1 MIYRY
6 ALAYLETWKKNPMRK
21 PLILRGARQVGKT
34 TLVES
39 FATGF
44 DCFLKLNLDEEE
56 DRQLFIQYRE
66 IHRLIEAI
74 FFYLKKSPVE
84 GAVLLFIDEIQN
96 SPEAVAMLRYFYEK
110 RPDIYVIAAGSLLE
124 NVIDRKISFPVGRVE
139 YMALH
144 PCSFLEYLNGIGE
157 DFDRQ
162 AIENLKADAI
172 HDRLMY

>member
-84 GAVLLFIDEIQN
+84 GAVFVFIFEIKN
-96 SPEAVAMLRYFYEK
+96 
-110 RPDIYVIAAGSLLE
+110 
-124 NVIDRKISFPVGRVE
+124 
-139 YMALH
+139 
-144 PCSFLEYLNGIGE
+144 
-157 DFDRQ
+157 
-162 AIENLKADAI
+162 
-172 HDRLMY
+172 